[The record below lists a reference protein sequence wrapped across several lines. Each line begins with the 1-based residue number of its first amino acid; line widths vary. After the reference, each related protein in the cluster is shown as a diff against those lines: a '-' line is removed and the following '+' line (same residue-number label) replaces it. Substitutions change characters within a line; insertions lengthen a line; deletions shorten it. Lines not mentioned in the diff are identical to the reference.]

1 MYLLVAPTKKQDGKE
16 MKEGSSIKPSNEDTG
31 DGEDSGI
38 TEMNTDQNLEENP
51 AINNDVESQSTTSDN
66 EEPPATEKTPLLTRQ
81 VEGRHYTLLSPP
93 SHSPPLDVIVEVKN
107 DARRRSL
114 SMSNLEDYPS
124 DDNEDDEIVELLK

>member
-1 MYLLVAPTKKQDGKE
+1 